1 MIEDLDKLNINFNL
15 MKTTLTLL
23 IAILAFTFTFT
34 FTDNLKSQTDNNK
47 IRYPYES
54 KYFPIEIERMNLDME
69 YMDITPANYNGK
81 NVLLL
86 HGKNFNGYYWKD
98 VIQFLAEDGYR
109 VIVPDQIGWGRSTA
123 PNIHYSFHLLAE
135 NTMKLLDY
143 LGVNKVN
150 VIGHSMGGMLAARFA
165 LMYPETV
172 DKIIFENP
180 IGLEDYRTFV
190 PYLTLNEL
198 YVKELSAT
206 YESMKKYQMTYY
218 PIWKPEYEQYVQ
230 AQAEQLNKTYYDQ
243 TALANALTTQMI
255 YEQPVV
261 YEFKNIKA
269 PALLIIGQEDR
280 TIIGKDKLPQE
291 MKAKYGQYPQLGKK
305 ISGEIP
311 NSKLVELEGVGHI
324 PHIQVLPDFKKAVTE
339 FLSSK

>member
-1 MIEDLDKLNINFNL
+1 
-15 MKTTLTLL
+15 MKIRFPFLLTILTLTLF
-23 IAILAFTFTFT
+23 IISET
-34 FTDNLKSQTDNNK
+34 KSQTDPNK
-47 IRYPYES
+47 VGYPYEV
-54 KYFPIEIERMNLDME
+54 KYFPLEIENQSLQMA
-69 YMDITPANYNGK
+69 YMDVEPANYNGK
-81 NVLLL
+81 NVILF

-98 VIQFLAEDGYR
+98 VIQFLVEDGYR
-109 VIVPDQIGWGRSTA
+109 VIVPDQIGWGRSSA

-135 NTMKLLDY
+135 NSSKLLDH
-143 LGVNKVN
+143 LGINKIN

-165 LMYPETV
+165 IMYPETV
-172 DKIIFENP
+172 EKIIFENP

-190 PYLTLNEL
+190 PYLTLPEL
-198 YVKELSAT
+198 LQKEQAAT

-218 PIWKPEYEQYVQ
+218 PVWQPEYEQYVK
-230 AQAEQLNKTYYDQ
+230 AQAEQLYKPNYSEI
-243 TALANALTTQMI
+243 ALANALTTQMV

-291 MKAKYGQYPQLGKK
+291 MKVKYGQYPQLGKK

-311 NSKLVELEGVGHI
+311 NSKLIELEGVGHI
-324 PHIQVLPDFKKAVTE
+324 PHVQVLPEFKKAVQE
-339 FLSSK
+339 FLKN